1 MGCTIADFRDKEV
14 VNICDGRRL
23 GYVVDVEFDI
33 CSGKILS
40 LVVPGKGGHL
50 LFGRCED
57 IYIDWCKIQKIGD
70 DIILVDIGHEL
81 PCSKC
86 DVSRPKKTLF

>member
-23 GYVVDVEFDI
+23 GYVIDVEFDI
-33 CSGKILS
+33 NTGKILS
-40 LVVPGKGGHL
+40 LVLPGKGGL
-50 LFGRCED
+50 FLFGHCDD
-57 IYIDWCKIQKIGD
+57 IYIDWCKIQRIGD

-81 PCSKC
+81 PCGKC
-86 DVSRPKKTLF
+86 DVAHSKRKFF